1 MKPILIL
8 RIPQDAVES
17 IPELRKAIARSF
29 RQFKTSVIFD
39 DAKQKGFK
47 ISVINTTS
55 FSSNEILEREVMEL
69 AKDLQLA
76 KYVIKPYGW
85 RYGAETLTGL
95 VSKVLKAR
103 IKNFFYFGKWVD

>member
-29 RQFKTSVIFD
+29 RQYKTSVIFD

-47 ISVINTTS
+47 ISVINPSKTTDELIEKHIAEIIPNLNLFKYMTPNKDWENAS
-55 FSSNEILEREVMEL
+55 ISLSS
-69 AKDLQLA
+69 
-76 KYVIKPYGW
+76 
-85 RYGAETLTGL
+85 L
-95 VSKVLKAR
+95 VYKVLKAR
-103 IKNFFYFGKWVD
+103 LKNFFYFGKWVN

>member
-8 RIPQDAVES
+8 RIPQDAVDS

-47 ISVINTTS
+47 ISVINTTRWAD
-55 FSSNEILEREVMEL
+55 EIIERDVMEL
-69 AKDLQLA
+69 AKDLELA

-95 VSKVLKAR
+95 VTKVLKAR